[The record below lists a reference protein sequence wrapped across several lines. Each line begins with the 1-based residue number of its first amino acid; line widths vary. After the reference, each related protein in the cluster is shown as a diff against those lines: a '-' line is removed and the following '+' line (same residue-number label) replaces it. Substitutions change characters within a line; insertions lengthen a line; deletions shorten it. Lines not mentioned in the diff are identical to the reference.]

1 MLNMGTINPTME
13 PKAASRF
20 EIMNDANH
28 RLMDMI
34 VELKTE
40 NMRLKEELDSLY
52 KESEAFY
59 NAVKNTINK

>member
-1 MLNMGTINPTME
+1 MLNMGTPMPTME
-13 PKAASRF
+13 PKSASRF
-20 EIMNDANH
+20 EIMADANH

-59 NAVKNTINK
+59 NAVMDTINR